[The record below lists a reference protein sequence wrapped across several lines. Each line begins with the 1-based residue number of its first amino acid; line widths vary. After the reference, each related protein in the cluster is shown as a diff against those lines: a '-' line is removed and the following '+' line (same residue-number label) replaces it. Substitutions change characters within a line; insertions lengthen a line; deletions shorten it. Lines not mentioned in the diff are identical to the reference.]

1 MSAGQGLC
9 ANCWPSD
16 LRFLKVLAKTT
27 YPWHE
32 PPRGLGWFF
41 AICWICVHEKIAF
54 GLSLLA
60 ALLFAA
66 AAHATTLDDVKA
78 RGKLL
83 CGVNPGLLGFAA
95 KGDDGAWAGFDVDFC
110 RAVAAAVL
118 GDAAKVEFVPLTA
131 QDRFEKLKSGA
142 VDVLARN
149 TTWTMERETKLPL
162 RFVGVNYMDGQG
174 FLVSKALGVNSVF
187 TMSQAAICFL
197 TGTTTEA
204 NVADFFRE
212 REMVFTPVKFGTIDE
227 VVAAYEAGKCDSYT
241 ADQSQLYAIR
251 LKLKAPDD
259 HIILPDVISKE
270 PLGPMVRQGD
280 EQWFNIVRWT
290 LFALI
295 NAEELDVKAAS
306 VDDLKTNS
314 KIPTVRRLLGLEG
327 TFGAD
332 MGLDA
337 DWAARAIKAT
347 GNYAEIF
354 ERNLGK
360 GSKLGIERGINAL
373 WNAGGLLYVPPVR

>member
-1 MSAGQGLC
+1 M
-9 ANCWPSD
+9 
-16 LRFLKVLAKTT
+16 KK
-27 YPWHE
+27 
-32 PPRGLGWFF
+32 
-41 AICWICVHEKIAF
+41 
-54 GLSLLA
+54 
-60 ALLFAA
+60 LLFAWSILIA
-66 AAHATTLDDVKA
+66 MMSVAAHAATLGDVKV

-83 CGVNPGLLGFAA
+83 CGVNTGLLGFAA
-95 KGDDGAWAGFDVDFC
+95 KGEDGNWTGFDVDFC
-110 RAVAAAVL
+110 RAVAAATL
-118 GDAAKVEFVPLTA
+118 GDAAKVEYVPLTA
-131 QDRFEKLKSGA
+131 QDRFDKLKAGA

-149 TTWTMERETKLPL
+149 TTWTMERETKFPL

-174 FLVSKALGVNSVF
+174 FLVPRALGVNSVF

-197 TGTTTEA
+197 AGTTTEA

-212 REMVFTPVKFGTIDE
+212 REMSFVAVTFDNTDE
-227 VVAAYEAGKCDSYT
+227 LVAAYEAGKCDSYT
-241 ADQSQLYAIR
+241 ADQSQLYALR

-290 LFALI
+290 LFALV
-295 NAEELDVKAAS
+295 NAEELEVKAS
-306 VDDLKTNS
+306 TVDDLKANS
-314 KIPTVRRLLGLEG
+314 KKPTVRRLLGIEG

-337 DWAARAIKAT
+337 EWAARAIKAS

>member
-1 MSAGQGLC
+1 MKKL
-9 ANCWPSD
+9 
-16 LRFLKVLAKTT
+16 V
-27 YPWHE
+27 
-32 PPRGLGWFF
+32 
-41 AICWICVHEKIAF
+41 
-54 GLSLLA
+54 LSLLA
-60 ALLFAA
+60 TMLFAV
-66 AAHATTLDDVKA
+66 AAHATTLEDIKA

-95 KGDDGAWAGFDVDFC
+95 KSDDGNWAGFDVDFC
-110 RAVAAAVL
+110 RAIAAAVL
-118 GDAAKVEFVPLTA
+118 GDAAKVDYVALTA
-131 QDRFEKLKSGA
+131 QDRFDRLKSGA

-149 TTWTMERETKLPL
+149 TTWTMERETKFPL
-162 RFVGVNYMDGQG
+162 RFVGVSYMDGQG

-197 TGTTTEA
+197 TGTTTEV

-212 REMVFTPVKFGTIDE
+212 REMVFTPVKFDTIDD

-251 LKLKAPDD
+251 LKLKAPED

-290 LFALI
+290 LFALV
-295 NAEELDVKAAS
+295 NAEELDVKAGG
-306 VDDLKTNS
+306 VDDLKANS
-314 KIPTVRRLLGLEG
+314 KIPTIRRLLGLEG
-327 TFGAD
+327 TFGTD
-332 MGLDA
+332 IGLDA

-360 GSKLGIERGINAL
+360 GSKLGIARGINAL

>member
-1 MSAGQGLC
+1 MKKL
-9 ANCWPSD
+9 
-16 LRFLKVLAKTT
+16 
-27 YPWHE
+27 PW
-32 PPRGLGWFF
+32 
-41 AICWICVHEKIAF
+41 
-54 GLSLLA
+54 GLSFLVAVLLS
-60 ALLFAA
+60 AA
-66 AAHATTLDDVKA
+66 AQAATLDDVKA
-78 RGKLL
+78 RGHLL

-95 KGDDGAWAGFDVDFC
+95 KGDDGNWAGFDVDFC
-110 RAVAAAVL
+110 RAVAAAAL
-118 GDAAKVEFVPLTA
+118 GDAAKVEYVPLNA
-131 QDRFEKLKSGA
+131 QERFDKLKSGA

-149 TTWTMERETKLPL
+149 TTWTMERETKFPL

-174 FLVSKALGVNSVF
+174 FLVPKALGVNSVF

-197 TGTTTEA
+197 SGTTTEA

-212 REMVFTPVKFGTIDE
+212 RQMSFVSVTFDNTDAL
-227 VVAAYEAGKCDSYT
+227 VAAYEAGKCDSYT
-241 ADQSQLYAIR
+241 ADQSQLYALR
-251 LKLKAPDD
+251 LKLAHPDD

-295 NAEELDVKAAS
+295 NAEELNVKAAS
-306 VDDLKTNS
+306 VDDLKASS
-314 KIPTVRRLLGLEG
+314 KNPATRRLLGLEG

-337 DWAARAIKAT
+337 DWAVRALKAS
-347 GNYAEIF
+347 GNFAEIF
-354 ERNLGK
+354 DRNLGK

>member
-1 MSAGQGLC
+1 MKKL
-9 ANCWPSD
+9 
-16 LRFLKVLAKTT
+16 L
-27 YPWHE
+27 
-32 PPRGLGWFF
+32 
-41 AICWICVHEKIAF
+41 
-54 GLSLLA
+54 LSLLA
-60 ALLFAA
+60 ALFFAA
-66 AAHATTLDDVKA
+66 SAHATTLEGVKA

-95 KGDDGAWAGFDVDFC
+95 KGDDGTWAGFDVDFC
-110 RAVAAAVL
+110 RAVAAVTL
-118 GDAAKVEFVPLTA
+118 GDATKVEYVGLSA
-131 QDRFEKLKSGA
+131 QNRFDKLKSGA

-149 TTWTMERETKLPL
+149 TTWTMERETKFPL

-197 TGTTTEA
+197 EGTTTEA

-212 REMVFTPVKFGTIDE
+212 REMVFTPVKFGSIDE
-227 VVAAYEAGKCDSYT
+227 VVAAYEAGQCDSYT

-251 LKLKAPDD
+251 LKLKVPED

-290 LFALI
+290 LFALV
-295 NAEELDVKAAS
+295 NAEELDVKAAG
-306 VDDLKTNS
+306 VDDLKVNS
-314 KIPTVRRLLGLEG
+314 KIPTIRRLLGLEG

-332 MGLDA
+332 MGLDS
-337 DWAARAIKAT
+337 DWAVRAIKAT

>member
-1 MSAGQGLC
+1 MKKL
-9 ANCWPSD
+9 
-16 LRFLKVLAKTT
+16 L
-27 YPWHE
+27 
-32 PPRGLGWFF
+32 
-41 AICWICVHEKIAF
+41 
-54 GLSLLA
+54 LSLVA
-60 ALLFAA
+60 AVFFAA
-66 AAHATTLDDVKA
+66 AAHATTLEDVKA

-95 KGDDGAWAGFDVDFC
+95 KGDDGTWVGFDVDFC
-110 RAVAAAVL
+110 RAVAAATL
-118 GDAAKVEFVPLTA
+118 GDAAKVEYVALTA
-131 QDRFEKLKSGA
+131 QDRFEKLTSGA

-149 TTWTMERETKLPL
+149 TTWTMERETKFSL
-162 RFVGVNYMDGQG
+162 RFVGVSYMDGQG

-197 TGTTTEA
+197 EGTTTEA

-227 VVAAYEAGKCDSYT
+227 VVAAYEAGQCDSYT
-241 ADQSQLYAIR
+241 ADQSQLYAVR
-251 LKLKAPDD
+251 LKLKAPED

-280 EQWFNIVRWT
+280 EQWLNIVRWT
-290 LFALI
+290 LFALV

-306 VDDLKTNS
+306 VDEHKANS

-332 MGLDA
+332 IGLDA

>member
-1 MSAGQGLC
+1 MKKL
-9 ANCWPSD
+9 
-16 LRFLKVLAKTT
+16 L
-27 YPWHE
+27 
-32 PPRGLGWFF
+32 
-41 AICWICVHEKIAF
+41 
-54 GLSLLA
+54 LSLLA
-60 ALLFAA
+60 TLLFTA

-95 KGDDGAWAGFDVDFC
+95 KGDDGTWAGFDVDFC
-110 RAVAAAVL
+110 RAIAAAAI
-118 GDAAKVEFVPLTA
+118 GDATKVEYVPLTA
-131 QDRFEKLKSGA
+131 QDRFAKLSSGA
-142 VDVLARN
+142 VDILARN
-149 TTWTMERETKLPL
+149 TTWTMERETKFPL

-174 FLVSKALGVNSVF
+174 FLVAKALGVNSVF

-197 TGTTTEA
+197 EGTTTEA

-212 REMVFTPVKFGTIDE
+212 REMVFTPVKFGTINE
-227 VVAAYEAGKCDSYT
+227 VVAAYEAGQCDSYT

-251 LKLKAPDD
+251 LKLKAPED

-280 EQWFNIVRWT
+280 EQWLNIVRWT
-290 LFALI
+290 LFALV
-295 NAEELDVKAAS
+295 NAEELDVKAAN
-306 VDDLKTNS
+306 VDDLKATS
-314 KIPTVRRLLGLEG
+314 KIPTIRRLLGLEG
-327 TFGAD
+327 TFGLD
-332 MGLDA
+332 IGLDA

>member
-1 MSAGQGLC
+1 MKKML
-9 ANCWPSD
+9 
-16 LRFLKVLAKTT
+16 
-27 YPWHE
+27 
-32 PPRGLGWFF
+32 F
-41 AICWICVHEKIAF
+41 A
-54 GLSLLA
+54 LLA
-60 ALLFAA
+60 TVLFTA
-66 AAHATTLDDVKA
+66 AAHATTLEDVRV

-95 KGDDGAWAGFDVDFC
+95 KGDDGNWAGFDVDFC
-110 RAVAAAVL
+110 RAVAAAAL
-118 GDAAKVEFVPLTA
+118 GDASKVEYVALTA

-149 TTWTMERETKLPL
+149 TTWTMERETKFPL

-197 TGTTTEA
+197 EGTTTEA

-227 VVAAYEAGKCDSYT
+227 VVAAYEAGQCDSYT

-290 LFALI
+290 LFALV

-306 VDDLKTNS
+306 VDELKANS
-314 KIPTVRRLLGLEG
+314 KIPTIRRLLGLEG

-347 GNYAEIF
+347 GNYSEMF